1 MDDADL
7 TSERSERESAALIAA
22 ARAQAMGPVI
32 HYSRCRQCDEALS
45 DARSTSGFCSSE
57 CRDDFQKSEA
67 ALQRNG
73 QARSA

>member
-7 TSERSERESAALIAA
+7 TSERSERESAAMIAA

-32 HYSRCRQCDEALS
+32 QYSNCRQCDEAL
-45 DARSTSGFCSSE
+45 AEVRRTSGFCSAE

-73 QARSA
+73 RSRSA